1 MRFLAPIAFAFA
13 ATIPVVVV
21 FYLLKRKR
29 VVKLISSTVL
39 WQRFLADAQANAPFQ
54 RLRHNWLLILQILM
68 LALAVFAL
76 ARPYFAGQQAKA
88 QLRVVILDASASMG
102 ATDEKPSRFEKAR
115 SEALKLADGLRENEQ
130 MMVLLAGAVT
140 EVKQSPT
147 TDKFALRRAILSCS
161 LSDAPTRLA
170 EALSTASA
178 FTQEKKGEAEVTS
191 GEIHLFSDGAIPNL
205 GEFENKN
212 LPLIYHRIGTGNHNV
227 GIVSFDVK
235 ANPEN
240 AAQRALFLGII
251 NPTTNAMQTDVEL
264 RFENELVEVR
274 PMTLDPTN
282 TTPLVFFASQTR
294 DGVFTAKLSTQD
306 DLAADNQASVVSL
319 LAKPVRVLLVTRG
332 NLILEKALRAAENVT
347 ITTASV
353 VPDNARIYDI
363 VVFDGMTPPA
373 WPDTSVLAFHI
384 APTNLFPSF
393 STVEGPLIVDW
404 KNTHPLLR
412 FVNFDPTT
420 DLIAES
426 LKVTAPNWGDVIIE
440 SPQTPLM
447 VAGELN
453 HRRVV
458 WVAFDPLQSTLPLR
472 ISFPIFIVNALD
484 WLNPSAA
491 SAGQFAARAGEPLRM
506 MVPGEVKS
514 AKVTK
519 PDGAVREIQLGNE
532 SREIV
537 FGETT
542 RQGIYRLKAGTNDL
556 SFCVNVMDAFESNIT
571 PRDELPLGKFGTSV
585 KASGSVRANKEI
597 WRWLAAAGLFVLL
610 FEWWFYHRRTA

>member
-1 MRFLAPIAFAFA
+1 MKFLAPIAFAFA
-13 ATIPVVVV
+13 ATIPVVVI

-39 WQRFLADAQANAPFQ
+39 WQRFIADAQANAPFQ
-54 RLRHNWLLILQILM
+54 KLRHNWLLILQILM
-68 LALAVFAL
+68 LLLAVFAL
-76 ARPYFAGQQAKA
+76 SRPYFAGEQKKA

-115 SEALKLADGLRENEQ
+115 SEAMKLANGLREGEQ

-147 TDKFALRRAILSCS
+147 TDKFALRRAINLCA
-161 LSDAPTRLA
+161 LSDASTRLA

-178 FTQEKKGEAEVTS
+178 FTQEKRGEEEITS

-212 LPLIYHRIGTGNHNV
+212 LPLVYHRIGSGNHNV

-240 AAQRALFLGII
+240 AAQRALFLGVS
-251 NPTTNAMQTDVEL
+251 NPTTNAIQTDIEL
-264 RFENELVEVR
+264 RFEDQLVEVR
-274 PMTLDPTN
+274 PVTLDPTN
-282 TTPLVFFASQTR
+282 TSPLIFFANQTR
-294 DGVFTAKLSTQD
+294 DGVFTAKLSIQD

-319 LAKPVRVLLVTRG
+319 LAKPVKLLLVTRG
-332 NLILEKALRAAENVT
+332 NAILEKALRAAENVT
-347 ITTASV
+347 VTTGSV
-353 VPDNARIYDI
+353 IDDSRKYDI
-363 VVFDGMTPPA
+363 VVLDGITPSV
-373 WPDTSVLAFHI
+373 WPETSVLAFHV

-393 STVEGPLIVDW
+393 ATAEGPPIVDW

-420 DLIAES
+420 DLISEA
-426 LKVTAPNWGDVIIE
+426 LKVKTPNWGDVIIE

-458 WVAFDPLQSTLPLR
+458 WVAFDPLQSTWPLR
-472 ISFPIFIVNALD
+472 ISFPIFIVNAVD

-491 SAGQFAARAGEPLRM
+491 SAGQFIARPGEPIRITM
-506 MVPGEVKS
+506 PTTGAS

-519 PDGAVREIQLGNE
+519 PDGAVRDVKANADSPEL
-532 SREIV
+532 V

-542 RQGIYRLKAGTNDL
+542 RQGIYKVRAGTNNF

-571 PRDELPLGKFGTSV
+571 PREELPLGKFGTSV
-585 KASGSVRANKEI
+585 KAAGSVKANKEI